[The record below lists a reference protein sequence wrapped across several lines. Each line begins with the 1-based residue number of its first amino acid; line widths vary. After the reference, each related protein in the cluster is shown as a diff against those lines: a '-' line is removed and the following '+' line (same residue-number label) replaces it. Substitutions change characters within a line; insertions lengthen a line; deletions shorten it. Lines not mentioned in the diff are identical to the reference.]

1 MKIIFLHRVWPVY
14 GGGETVTVR
23 LANEMIKRGFTVHVA
38 YFKDSPEGKPKP
50 YIDSRLICHR
60 IEYVRFDEF
69 SSDFFVDKRVAAY
82 VSSELVK
89 IIGSESIDIVH
100 NQWWPAEFLKGVH
113 EHTQAKVVK
122 VLHMD
127 VDIRRAFDFSGWK
140 GRCFKLFYPLY
151 RKMERYK
158 NIRRADK
165 YYKSC
170 DKFVFLAPCFMEDYK
185 RLTGLNVDEN
195 RLDFVFNPLVFSEYI
210 TEEERAEKRNTVL
223 AVGRLSERHKKFTR
237 MIELWRSVEADAAFD
252 DWNLKMVGDGE
263 DFGLY
268 RDMIA
273 QYGLKRISM
282 EGFRHPLP
290 YYKEARIFLMT
301 SAYEGFPMTLI
312 EAQQQGVVCVA
323 MDTYESLHYILNDGE
338 NGVIV
343 PDTGMLEKKVKQLM
357 NNPVLLKRY
366 ADKGLQTCRQYDVE
380 AVVDKWETL
389 YKGLI

>member
-1 MKIIFLHRVWPVY
+1 
-14 GGGETVTVR
+14 
-23 LANEMIKRGFTVHVA
+23 
-38 YFKDSPEGKPKP
+38 
-50 YIDSRLICHR
+50 
-60 IEYVRFDEF
+60 
-69 SSDFFVDKRVAAY
+69 
-82 VSSELVK
+82 
-89 IIGSESIDIVH
+89 
-100 NQWWPAEFLKGVH
+100 
-113 EHTQAKVVK
+113 
-122 VLHMD
+122 
-127 VDIRRAFDFSGWK
+127 
-140 GRCFKLFYPLY
+140 
-151 RKMERYK
+151 
-158 NIRRADK
+158 
-165 YYKSC
+165 
-170 DKFVFLAPCFMEDYK
+170 
-185 RLTGLNVDEN
+185 
-195 RLDFVFNPLVFSEYI
+195 
-210 TEEERAEKRNTVL
+210 
-223 AVGRLSERHKKFTR
+223 